1 MRSLLYPVNRIPAD
15 SIECVDCHRALPVLT
30 GDDSRTG
37 RRERVSSLN
46 RRLTGGRDC

>member
-1 MRSLLYPVNRIPAD
+1 MRSLFNPVNRISAD
-15 SIECVDCHRALPVLT
+15 SIDCHRALPVLT

-37 RRERVSSLN
+37 PRERVSSLN